1 MKDKHTSIL
10 QAFSPLIASL
20 TIGMFLFSS
29 CSNISTVTDTDTGK
43 SAAQGTQAT
52 TGSEKYMDKAGI
64 EFTGNPAYD
73 IGLLNEWW
81 AKNGTPFP
89 APWEESSTDQSNSA
103 ARSGGFGDL
112 VLNFTVGGALQWAGG
127 TIASGAAG
135 ALVGAGVSAVLN
147 ALGIVRSATS
157 YLNEICERLDRMEG
171 QLSEIQDMLE
181 ETSTE
186 VEKLIKDV
194 KNAGDL
200 TRYQTVMQDRDK
212 KYTELYLSVMEGW
225 NKINDVL
232 LEAAVSSQYGKDT
245 KAYNAKLDDELK
257 SSDSHKKRKL
267 RLEYISQFID
277 HDSLLKADD
286 AAGVSFKQTQEAQA
300 FMDYFTRH
308 SEEISSQLHKA
319 LRKWGDGE
327 LGVSRVINLCSYLTD
342 TYGDKDRFNMFQLYD
357 KYAEASFV
365 WESEGYTFRQQL
377 RDQDNM
383 LIALAAPL
391 AYWYYAITETLGT
404 DSLNCIRL
412 TNRVNDAIKLNTDYP
427 VIKKDKP
434 YYQKWGSKWKGQ
446 TFTGVIKE
454 NDYVKCMQDEWLR
467 AGSTL
472 NPYRNTYY
480 FLKKDYPN
488 NFRFA
493 LNENNDE
500 VKGNSSYLYSCNS
513 PPSSATSSICT
524 AAQNMAMPSGWY
536 NEVFEAYFVDGKPKK
551 TLLEIFRDLGFIY
564 ANGVPIQIS
573 GYYKPDLD
581 EMYFVI
587 SDSKFCKAVNYIRYI
602 KCYPH
607 GFCDLYIPSVMAN
620 SMQGTS
626 YMNNDLKEKNWS
638 LILTFEQ
645 IEWADPWGGED
656 FSTYKI
662 PHHITRTF
670 NNIRRFYYLEKQ

>member
-29 CSNISTVTDTDTGK
+29 CSNISTVTDTGAGK

-89 APWEESSTDQSNSA
+89 APWEESTTDQSNSA

-257 SSDSHKKRKL
+257 SSDSHKMRKL

-277 HDSLLKADD
+277 HDSLLKAND

-327 LGVSRVINLCSYLTD
+327 LGVSRVINLCSYLTN
-342 TYGDKDRFNMFQLYD
+342 THGVDKDRFNMFQLYD

-427 VIKKDKP
+427 VIKKNKP
-434 YYQKWGSKWKGQ
+434 YYQKWGSKWRGQ

-454 NDYVKCMQDEWLR
+454 NDYAKCISDYWTFDRDSISLKDPPSQEKLSEMQR
-467 AGSTL
+467 
-472 NPYRNTYY
+472 RV
-480 FLKKDYPN
+480 
-488 NFRFA
+488 
-493 LNENNDE
+493 LNENFANF
-500 VKGNSSYLYSCNS
+500 KGNASYFYSCN
-513 PPSSATSSICT
+513 PPPAAATSCPCT
-524 AAQNMAMPSGWY
+524 AAENMAMPSEWY
-536 NEVFEAYFVDGKPKK
+536 KEMFEAYKVDNRYKPLIK
-551 TLLEIFRDLGFIY
+551 IFMDVGFISEDG
-564 ANGVPIQIS
+564 NQIQTS
-573 GYYKPDLD
+573 ASYRYETNELL
-581 EMYFVI
+581 FVT
-587 SDSKFCKAVNYIRYI
+587 SDSIYAKTITNHNSEKTAKGTGTVSIT
-602 KCYPH
+602 
-607 GFCDLYIPSVMAN
+607 SVIAN
-620 SMQGTS
+620 S
-626 YMNNDLKEKNWS
+626 DVS
-638 LILTFEQ
+638 LNRYNPQNQPIYE
-645 IEWADPWGGED
+645 EWVVQYDCVVIIDGVYYPTVKYRVPRKVIKSSRD
-656 FSTYKI
+656 YRK
-662 PHHITRTF
+662 
-670 NNIRRFYYLEKQ
+670 FYYPVKQ

>member
-29 CSNISTVTDTDTGK
+29 CSNISTVTDTGTGK

-52 TGSEKYMDKAGI
+52 TGSEKYMDKSGI

-89 APWEESSTDQSNSA
+89 APWEESTTDQSNSA

-112 VLNFTVGGALQWAGG
+112 VLNFTVKGALSWAGG

-257 SSDSHKKRKL
+257 SSDSHKMRKL

-277 HDSLLKADD
+277 HDSLLKAND

-327 LGVSRVINLCSYLTD
+327 LGVSRVINLCSYLTN
-342 TYGDKDRFNMFQLYD
+342 THGVDKDRFNMFQLYD

-377 RDQDNM
+377 RDQDSM

-412 TNRVNDAIKLNTDYP
+412 TSRVNDAIKLNTDYP

-434 YYQKWGSKWKGQ
+434 YYQKWGSDWQGQ
-446 TFTGVIKE
+446 TFTGVLKE
-454 NDYVKCMQDEWLR
+454 NDYAKCM
-467 AGSTL
+467 S
-472 NPYRNTYY
+472 
-480 FLKKDYPN
+480 DYWTIDLDFIALSSRESLSKEELPEMW
-488 NFRFA
+488 RRV
-493 LNENNDE
+493 LNENLDDF
-500 VKGNSSYLYSCNS
+500 KGNASYFYSCN
-513 PPSSATSSICT
+513 PPPAAATSYPCT
-524 AAQNMAMPSGWY
+524 AAENMAMPSEWY
-536 NEVFEAYFVDGKPKK
+536 KEMFEAYKVDNRYKPLIK
-551 TLLEIFRDLGFIY
+551 IFMDVGFISEDG
-564 ANGVPIQIS
+564 NQIQTSASYCS
-573 GYYKPDLD
+573 GKNELL
-581 EMYFVI
+581 FVT
-587 SDSKFCKAVNYIRYI
+587 SDSIYAKTITNNSAKDSKGTGTVSIT
-602 KCYPH
+602 
-607 GFCDLYIPSVMAN
+607 SVIAN
-620 SMQGTS
+620 S
-626 YMNNDLKEKNWS
+626 DVS
-638 LILTFEQ
+638 LNRYNPQNQPIYE
-645 IEWADPWGGED
+645 EWAVQYDCVSIYD
-656 FSTYKI
+656 A
-662 PHHITRTF
+662 
-670 NNIRRFYYLEKQ
+670 FYYRTNTYRVPRKVIKSSRDYRKFYYPVKQ